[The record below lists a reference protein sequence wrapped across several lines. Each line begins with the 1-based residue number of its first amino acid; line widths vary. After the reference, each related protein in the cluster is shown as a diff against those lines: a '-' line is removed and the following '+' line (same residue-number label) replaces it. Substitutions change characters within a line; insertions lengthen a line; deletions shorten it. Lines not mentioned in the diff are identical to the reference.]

1 MNEINSKIVEYTL
14 VILIGLII
22 SYVVFVQVEN
32 GKNKLDQF
40 DQRISDIEQKI
51 EGLKIDMLAKDLKIK
66 KLDEQLNPKPAE
78 TATDEKSSDVEKE
91 KTDTTK
97 PE

>member
-22 SYVVFVQVEN
+22 SYVVFVQLEN
-32 GKNKLDQF
+32 VKNRLDQF
-40 DQRISDIEQKI
+40 DQKIREVEQKI
-51 EGLKIDMLAKDLKIK
+51 ESLKTDMVVRDLKIK
-66 KLDEQLNPKPAE
+66 RLDEQLNPKPTE
-78 TATDEKSSDVEKE
+78 TTIDEKSSDTEKE
-91 KTDTTK
+91 EANTIK